1 MGQAHARPAERGE
14 HRVTQG
20 TLGTHDK
27 TFEVTSYGCLPS
39 PQRTVDLGF
48 VQASV
53 TPEGTEF
60 RLSPN
65 PPIDGAR
72 TAEGGKGVTSAM
84 MGA

>member
-1 MGQAHARPAERGE
+1 MGQTHARPAERGE

-20 TLGTHDK
+20 TLGTYDK
-27 TFEVTSYGCLPS
+27 TFEVTSYGRLPS

-60 RLSPN
+60 RLRPEV
-65 PPIDGAR
+65 PRDAR
-72 TAEGGKGVTSAM
+72 RPYRPA
-84 MGA
+84 